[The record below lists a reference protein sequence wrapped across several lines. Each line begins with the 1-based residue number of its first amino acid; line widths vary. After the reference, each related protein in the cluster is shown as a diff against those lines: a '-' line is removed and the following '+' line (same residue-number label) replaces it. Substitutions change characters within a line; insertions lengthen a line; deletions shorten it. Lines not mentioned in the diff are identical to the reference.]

1 LRILDRLVAG
11 TFLRLFILS
20 ILATPP
26 LFILGDL
33 TDNLDDY
40 LDAGLTAAT
49 VTEGFLYK
57 FPQFFV
63 WSFPVA
69 GLLAGVFTVYG
80 MTTHREVV
88 AAKAGGVSFY
98 RLFRPV
104 FILGALVAVLGL
116 GLADLVPRA
125 NRRAGD
131 LLNQREIARDFRSN
145 FAYQSDNGFAMAV
158 QRLTLV
164 DQRMQ
169 RVTLNKERADGSQ
182 IHIEA
187 ESGVYEE
194 GRWTLTDGTYRFIT
208 GPGSEHTARFDHMV
222 LFGLRESPE
231 ELIQVSRD
239 PEEMTRREILRR
251 AEVAD
256 RAGADT
262 HQLLLELQ
270 RRFAIPVA
278 TLVIILFGVPLA
290 TSSKRGGAAYGIGV
304 ALGSTI
310 LYLLLLKVF
319 GGLGESGT
327 IPVEWAAWTP
337 NAVFALAGLTLLARV
352 RT

>member
-1 LRILDRLVAG
+1 MRILDRLVAG
-11 TFLRLFILS
+11 TFVRLFVLS

-40 LDAGLTAAT
+40 LDANLSAAT
-49 VTEGFLYK
+49 IAEGFLYK
-57 FPQFFV
+57 FPQFFT

-69 GLLAGVFTVYG
+69 GLIAAVFTVYG

-88 AAKAGGVSFY
+88 AAKAGGVSFH
-98 RLFRPV
+98 RLFLPV
-104 FILGALVAVLGL
+104 FLLGTTITVIGL
-116 GLADLVPRA
+116 GLADMVPRA
-125 NRRAGD
+125 NREAGD
-131 LLNQREIARDFRSN
+131 ILNQRQASREWRSD

-158 QRLTLV
+158 GRITLV
-164 DQRMQ
+164 DNRMS
-169 RVTLNKERADGSQ
+169 RIVLNKERPDGSQ
-182 IHIEA
+182 VHIQA
-187 ESGVYEE
+187 ESAAWAD
-194 GRWTLTDGTYRFIT
+194 GRWTLTNGIYRFIPE
-208 GPGSEHTARFDHMV
+208 PGAEHSARFDHMV
-222 LFGLRESPE
+222 LFGLTERPE
-231 ELIQVSRD
+231 ELLQVARD
-239 PEEMTRREILRR
+239 PEEMTRTEILRR
-251 AEVAD
+251 AEVAQ
-256 RAGADT
+256 RAGAET

-278 TLVIILFGVPLA
+278 TVVIIFFGVPLA

-319 GGLGESGT
+319 GGLGESGA
-327 IPVEWAAWTP
+327 IPVTWAAWTP
-337 NAVFALAGLTLLARV
+337 NAVFALTGLGLLARV